1 MWSTIADQV
10 KSLPRNHGLAEEI
23 IPLQPDIVLA
33 GEFDNPEAVSLLQ
46 RLGVSVQRLP
56 LPRVLD
62 DLSRQVIQV
71 GELVGVQPQA
81 EIMAAR
87 ITQQLQ
93 NLAAVK
99 QQSVIKQQ
107 AQQLTAFWYSSN
119 GVVIGNGT
127 LEHELMQL
135 AGLRNLA
142 AEQGIYGFS
151 PLDLELLLVSKPQI
165 LIIEESNA
173 DAFSLAK
180 EYVSHPAL
188 GNASFTIIR
197 LPAGLSGCA
206 ASVVGDVTDALK
218 KALADQTPH

>member
-1 MWSTIADQV
+1 
-10 KSLPRNHGLAEEI
+10 
-23 IPLQPDIVLA
+23 LA
-33 GEFDNPEAVSLLQ
+33 GEFDNPDAVSLLQ
-46 RLGVSVQRLP
+46 RLGVPVQRLP
-56 LPRVLD
+56 LPRVLE
-62 DLSRQVIQV
+62 DLSKQVLQV
-71 GELVGVQPQA
+71 GTLVGVQPQA
-81 EIMAAR
+81 EVMAAR

-99 QQSVIKQQ
+99 QQSAIQQQPAIKHQVAIKQQ
-107 AQQLTAFWYSSN
+107 SQQLTAYWYSSN
-119 GVVIGNGT
+119 GVVIGEGT

-180 EYVSHPAL
+180 EYVAHPAL
-188 GNASFTIIR
+188 VNANFTIIR

-218 KALADQTPH
+218 KALVDQAPH